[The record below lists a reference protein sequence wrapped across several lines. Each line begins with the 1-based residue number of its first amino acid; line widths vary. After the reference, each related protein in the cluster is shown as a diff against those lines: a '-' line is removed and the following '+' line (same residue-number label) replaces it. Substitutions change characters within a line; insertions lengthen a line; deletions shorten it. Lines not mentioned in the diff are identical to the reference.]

1 MYHFTQGTLSLAF
14 RNNDSQVTT
23 LQEEDELPCLTLWQL
38 KLLSRP
44 LQPMRV
50 NWHHVN
56 FYAHITL
63 LEWGHPKA
71 QCYTKHGDRGEQ
83 TLIPCL
89 VQG

>member
-38 KLLSRP
+38 KLLSKP

-63 LEWGHPKA
+63 LEAVYFNCCTAKQPLHQKLTH
-71 QCYTKHGDRGEQ
+71 QNYSV
-83 TLIPCL
+83 IIS
-89 VQG
+89 

>member
-50 NWHHVN
+50 KWHHVN

-63 LEWGHPKA
+63 LEA
-71 QCYTKHGDRGEQ
+71 VY
-83 TLIPCL
+83 LIVAHQNNPRN
-89 VQG
+89 